1 MNGWKFILFTIL
13 ISTLL
18 AGCIANAP
26 AGFVDSDEDRE
37 ANSLED
43 INGLQ
48 QLKEIFNSDTDKV
61 RLVLLLSPT

>member
-1 MNGWKFILFTIL
+1 MNGRKFALMTIVSS
-13 ISTLL
+13 ILL
-18 AGCIANAP
+18 ARCIANAP
-26 AGFVDSDEDRE
+26 AGFVDSDGDRE

-48 QLKEIFNSDTDKV
+48 QLKEIFNQDAEKV

>member
-1 MNGWKFILFTIL
+1 MNGQKFALFTIL
-13 ISTLL
+13 ISILL

-26 AGFVDSDEDRE
+26 TGFVDSDEDRE

>member
-1 MNGWKFILFTIL
+1 MNGWKFALFTIL

-18 AGCIANAP
+18 ASCIANAP

-48 QLKEIFNSDTDKV
+48 QLKEIFNQDAEKV

>member
-1 MNGWKFILFTIL
+1 MNGRKFILITIL
-13 ISTLL
+13 ITTLL
-18 AGCIANAP
+18 AGCSANAP

>member
-1 MNGWKFILFTIL
+1 MNGRKFILFTIL

-18 AGCIANAP
+18 ASCIANAP

-43 INGLQ
+43 INGVQ
-48 QLKEIFNSDTDKV
+48 QLKEIFNQDAEKV

>member
-1 MNGWKFILFTIL
+1 MNGRKFALFTIL

-18 AGCIANAP
+18 ASCIANAP
-26 AGFVDSDEDRE
+26 AGFVDSDEERE

-43 INGLQ
+43 IIGLQ